1 MTIRIDDC
9 PTPLV
14 DWRHGTEPDRVWTG
28 YHYGREIR
36 IDHAPDSGGIA
47 VWRIRVHYGTGHV
60 EAERIHRGTI
70 DDCKELAAWI
80 ACDLSRRDWDTVMI
94 AVRCGFAVL
103 PCSLTHCAVI
113 DGQGRQYDNVP
124 IASVGMLCERLM
136 GDNASRR
143 VVDNW
148 DAAKKAAVKAMRERA
163 ERRECASGTPLP
175 TQYFPMGPAKED
187 DQ

>member
-1 MTIRIDDC
+1 MNLRFADT
-9 PTPLV
+9 PTPRV
-14 DWRHGTEPDRVWTG
+14 EWRVSTEPDRAAHG
-28 YHYGREIR
+28 YHYGREIF
-36 IDHAPDSGGIA
+36 IDHVPDDAGVA
-47 VWRIRVHYGTGHV
+47 VWRIRVHYGTSYV
-60 EAERIHRGTI
+60 ECERIHRGTL
-70 DDCKELAAWI
+70 DEAKELAAWI

-124 IASVGMLCERLM
+124 IASVGKLCERLM
-136 GDNASRR
+136 GDNVSRR

-187 DQ
+187 E